1 MSVITIL
8 QRRRKDGI
16 ICLMSNYE
24 KLSYG
29 PRPLNLSLWPL
40 QDTIDRYL
48 VAPGEERL
56 YGISNML
63 VARLNEQLPV
73 DDTKPL
79 EPKGFAVALHNV
91 LADCSFNKERLERDG
106 THDVPESLVGRVNV
120 FNVDMIAY
128 DALRVTA
135 EAYGHGFAC
144 EVNDTFRI
152 TRTDDSSVPYLS
164 DAHN

>member
-1 MSVITIL
+1 
-8 QRRRKDGI
+8 
-16 ICLMSNYE
+16 MSNYE
-24 KLSYG
+24 KLFYG

-48 VAPGEERL
+48 MASGEERL
-56 YGISNML
+56 HGISSML
-63 VARLNEQLPV
+63 VTRLNEQLPT

-106 THDVPESLVGRVNV
+106 THDVPESLMGRVNV

-128 DALRVTA
+128 D